1 MIDVKV
7 TKSNNDATK
16 NVKQSYNL
24 QQELL
29 NCLLR
34 DGLRF
39 LIKIT
44 SLIRSENSSSVL
56 SSILSYQYYTCSDS
70 SNDDHRMRIS
80 SILLEL
86 ISSAGLNYELTKSM
100 NCWLICGIYGILD
113 ALVSHFKALNFTREI
128 SHFPEMLFIRTYRK
142 QQVWAEEEEGVGQ
155 RSLPP
160 GCLKEKQFRKSFGQ
174 DTISNEMRIT
184 SHAVQRSSTE
194 DCISSLWLTSSP
206 PNLYRQL
213 EMVWSINSC
222 GWGRAVFVVNQL
234 RSLAPTIGK
243 EVLWFVECFMDMIL
257 IMRKEHVNLAE
268 FFINVGKDCHEY
280 LKEAIL
286 DLWH

>member
-1 MIDVKV
+1 MKLNSLLSDEEFPLKFLLLIIDIKQTLEAIIFDVVEAISHFSHCLDVLSCKESGTSSYCSNLKYQSILGIRTMIDVKV

-142 QQVWAEEEEGVGQ
+142 QQVWAEEGVGQ

-213 EMVWSINSC
+213 EMV
-222 GWGRAVFVVNQL
+222 
-234 RSLAPTIGK
+234 
-243 EVLWFVECFMDMIL
+243 
-257 IMRKEHVNLAE
+257 
-268 FFINVGKDCHEY
+268 
-280 LKEAIL
+280 
-286 DLWH
+286 